1 MTIVNGILETIGRT
15 PVVRLNRL
23 APPGVNVYVKLEA
36 ANPMG
41 SVKDRM
47 AKAMIEEAEATGA
60 LKPGQTVIEA
70 SSGNTGI
77 ALAMVC
83 ASKGYPLVVVMAEH
97 FSVERRKLMRFLG
110 ARVVLTPASE
120 KGSGMLA
127 KAAELA
133 EAHGWFLCNQ
143 FENQANIHA
152 HMATTAQEILADFG
166 DRSLDYW
173 VSGAGTGGTLVGVAR
188 VLREHSPHTRIAL
201 CEPDNAPVLASGLP
215 QPTACTP
222 RAQSH
227 PMFRPHPV
235 QGWTPDFIPAITQ
248 SAIDAGLI
256 DEIVPID
263 GNDAFATA
271 RALAREEGILAGISG
286 GATLAGALAIAR
298 RAPAGTNILCML
310 PDTGERYLS
319 TPLFADIEVE
329 MSTEEREI
337 STSTPNFRFDAP
349 ACAAPVP
356 GGAVAPAAPVP
367 GAAPVVPVR
376 SPHDA
381 GIEREV
387 AAILDDPGTPV
398 VVFALAWCEFCWS
411 VRRLL
416 TALDVPHRVID
427 LDAVAM
433 QADERGYRMRAHLN
447 ELTGSP
453 TIPQIFVG
461 GCHLGGCM
469 DLVEAYESGRLT
481 AELFRTGIVPSKI
494 ETDARS
500 FLPGWLHERP
510 VGRAAAVGR

>member
-1 MTIVNGILETIGRT
+1 MTIVSGILETIGRT

-47 AKAMIEEAEATGA
+47 AKAMIEAAAASGA
-60 LKPGQTVIEA
+60 LQPGQTVIEA

-110 ARVVLTPASE
+110 ARVVLTPAAE

-133 EAHGWFLCNQ
+133 QAHGWFLCNQ
-143 FENQANIHA
+143 FDNAANVRA
-152 HMATTAQEILADFG
+152 HMDTTAQEILADFS
-166 DRSLDYW
+166 DRTLDYW
-173 VSGAGTGGTLVGVAR
+173 VTGAGTGGTLVGVAR
-188 VLREHSPHTRIAL
+188 VLRERSPLTRIAL

-215 QPTACTP
+215 QPAASTP
-222 RAQSH
+222 RSPSH
-227 PMFRPHPV
+227 PMFRPHPM

-248 SAIDAGLI
+248 SALDAGLI

-263 GNDAFATA
+263 GNDAFAMA

-329 MSTEEREI
+329 MSTEERDI
-337 STSTPNFRFDAP
+337 SASTPNFRFDAP
-349 ACAAPVP
+349 A
-356 GGAVAPAAPVP
+356 GAVP

-376 SPHDA
+376 SPHDV

-416 TALDVPHRVID
+416 TALDVPHRVLE

-447 ELTGSP
+447 KLTGSP

-461 GCHLGGCM
+461 GRHLGGCM
-469 DLVEAYESGRLT
+469 DLVEAHESGRLT
-481 AELFRTGIVPSKI
+481 AELFRTGVVPMKI
-494 ETDARS
+494 DTDARS
-500 FLPGWLHERP
+500 FLPGWLHARP
-510 VGRAAAVGR
+510 VGRAAAGGR